1 MSKLI
6 VWWRRLFFGHEERE
20 LYKQALSARKE
31 YEAQLHEEKV
41 FLYAALEYMLRKDFT
56 REEILAVLTQGEDVE
71 FRDNVRKRILEMN
84 DGVMPPDLMAV
95 PVFDFPLTKETTS
108 NENETNVSRVPAG
121 TRAAL

>member
-41 FLYAALEYMLRKDFT
+41 FIYAALEYMLRKDFT
-56 REEILAVLTQGEDVE
+56 REEILTVLWQGEDTV
-71 FRDNVRKRILEMN
+71 FRDKVRRRVLEMN
-84 DGVMPPDLMAV
+84 DGVMPPDIMET
-95 PVFDFPLTKETTS
+95 PVFDFPISPERKSTEAPQSYEVGRLFV
-108 NENETNVSRVPAG
+108 NP
-121 TRAAL
+121 

>member
-41 FLYAALEYMLRKDFT
+41 FIYAALEYMLRKDFT
-56 REEILAVLTQGEDVE
+56 REEILTVLWQGEDTE
-71 FRDNVRKRILEMN
+71 FRDKVRRRVLEMN
-84 DGVMPPDLMAV
+84 DGVMPPDIMET
-95 PVFDFPLTKETTS
+95 PVFDFPISPERKSTEGPQSCEVGRLFV
-108 NENETNVSRVPAG
+108 NP
-121 TRAAL
+121 